1 MLSLNIILALTPSLL
16 FFFYLRGESE
26 RGSWGPD
33 YPQVP
38 PPTPPC
44 LDLSGPTALIENPSK
59 FQHLSGTLKNEEK
72 LSHGRQKPPK
82 MKPKSFP
89 ETPTTRTFAKL

>member
-26 RGSWGPD
+26 SGSWGPD
-33 YPQVP
+33 YLNDP
-38 PPTPPC
+38 PFDPPC

-59 FQHLSGTLKNEEK
+59 FQHLSGTLKSEEK
-72 LSHGRQKPPK
+72 SSRGRPKPPK

-89 ETPTTRTFAKL
+89 QTPETRTFAKL